1 MEKVTVNKDLCI
13 KCGMCVSMC
22 SENFSFDKDGK
33 SDVINETVTENTKN
47 HSIGQVFHNV
57 PETFMRRK

>member
-33 SDVINETVTENTKN
+33 SDVINETVTENTKIPQN
-47 HSIGQVFHNV
+47 VAQQVLL
-57 PETFMRRK
+57 K

>member
-33 SDVINETVTENTKN
+33 SDVINETKNTAECCPTGAIEIKE
-47 HSIGQVFHNV
+47 V
-57 PETFMRRK
+57 